1 MEWYVPITI
10 IPGIGLLILSTSAIL
25 LNLNGEISQLNKSRS
40 QYSEI
45 INLKL
50 KQLKKLSI
58 AISMQYLSV
67 LFFLFSGII
76 RAIYMDE
83 KIWSEYVLLAGVL
96 AASISI
102 SILLIYSI
110 KAVSIRQKHLKCNS

>member
-10 IPGIGLLILSTSAIL
+10 IPGIGLLIASTSAIL
-25 LNLNGEISQLNKSRS
+25 LNLNSEISLLNQDKS
-40 QYSEI
+40 QYFEI
-45 INLKL
+45 IDLKL

-58 AISMQYLSV
+58 AISLQYLSV

-83 KIWSEYVLLAGVL
+83 KIWSEYVLLSGVL

-110 KAVSIRQKHLKCNS
+110 KAINIRQKHLKCNP